1 MPLQKEELQQLAALC
16 RISLAGEEE
25 EKMCAQ
31 LEQLCLLAQCLSEA
45 DCGELDALADAPAVT
60 REDVARGQKDKE
72 LLLACAPE
80 RKDGFFFVSFEEK
93 EGAK

>member
-16 RISLAGEEE
+16 RISLAEEE
-25 EKMCAQ
+25 EGKMGAQ
-31 LEQLCLLAQCLSEA
+31 LKELGLLARCLSEA
-45 DCGELDALADAPAVT
+45 DCGEIDALGDAPAVT
-60 REDVARGQKDKE
+60 REDVARGRKDKD

-80 RKDGFFFVSFEEK
+80 SKDGFFLVSFEEK